1 MWEEKYICHH
11 CVNDVYIQNDI
22 KKTGNTDNKCSY
34 CNEKTET
41 ISIEELAAK
50 VDIMLANHYEIADC
64 NYEGEPTGDDLNN
77 IIQEELEVDEDVASD
92 IIESLHD
99 QFNDYNEESK
109 YSEEYTYSPIN
120 WHISPLNQKWDEIS
134 NSLLT
139 EARFFNSGAKAF
151 LDELFSDINVHS
163 NTVIKKLNTND
174 PLYRARV
181 FNDDQALE
189 KALMHPEAELGPP
202 PSILATPGRMNAHG
216 VPVFYGSTSPDIA
229 IAEVRPAVGS
239 SVIVATFYPLR
250 ELRILDLSAFKS
262 LSHSGASRFDPEGL
276 VVRDKILFLRT
287 LSNKLTIPVLG
298 QAKGHEYLITQ
309 AVSEYLG
316 LLQNC
321 KLDGISFEST
331 QVSSKQNDKNELN
344 IVLFSKSAKVAF
356 ANNNFKQKQYE
367 VELYDCEWDDNHGP
381 FNIFSP
387 RITLSV
393 NEFNSKSLVN
403 YNREHHG
410 VIRLDEKSLEIHI
423 VEGVVY
429 KKKTYPITFSE
440 HLITSEN
447 KGDDAMEF

>member
-1 MWEEKYICHH
+1 MF
-11 CVNDVYIQNDI
+11 
-22 KKTGNTDNKCSY
+22 
-34 CNEKTET
+34 
-41 ISIEELAAK
+41 A
-50 VDIMLANHYEIADC
+50 
-64 NYEGEPTGDDLNN
+64 
-77 IIQEELEVDEDVASD
+77 
-92 IIESLHD
+92 
-99 QFNDYNEESK
+99 
-109 YSEEYTYSPIN
+109 
-120 WHISPLNQKWDEIS
+120 
-134 NSLLT
+134 
-139 EARFFNSGAKAF
+139 
-151 LDELFSDINVHS
+151 DINVHS
-163 NTVIKKLNTND
+163 DTVIKKLNIND
-174 PLYRARV
+174 PLFRARV

-189 KALMHPEAELGPP
+189 KALTHPEAELGPP

-276 VVRDKILFLRT
+276 VERDKILFLRT

-316 LLQNC
+316 LLQKC
-321 KLDGISFEST
+321 QLDGISFEST
-331 QVSSKQNDKNELN
+331 QVSSTQHDKNELN

-356 ANNNFKQKQYE
+356 ANDEGKSREYSVDLYE
-367 VELYDCEWDDNHGP
+367 YDHDDNGP
-381 FNIFSP
+381 IYIFDP

-393 NEFNSKSLVN
+393 NKLNSNSVVN

-410 VIRLDEKSLEIHI
+410 VLRLDETSLIINRIKS
-423 VEGVVY
+423 VY
-429 KKKTYPITFSE
+429 YEKDPYSITFSE
-440 HLITSEN
+440 HLIASEN

>member
-202 PSILATPGRMNAHG
+202 P
-216 VPVFYGSTSPDIA
+216 
-229 IAEVRPAVGS
+229 
-239 SVIVATFYPLR
+239 
-250 ELRILDLSAFKS
+250 
-262 LSHSGASRFDPEGL
+262 
-276 VVRDKILFLRT
+276 
-287 LSNKLTIPVLG
+287 
-298 QAKGHEYLITQ
+298 
-309 AVSEYLG
+309 
-316 LLQNC
+316 
-321 KLDGISFEST
+321 
-331 QVSSKQNDKNELN
+331 
-344 IVLFSKSAKVAF
+344 
-356 ANNNFKQKQYE
+356 
-367 VELYDCEWDDNHGP
+367 
-381 FNIFSP
+381 
-387 RITLSV
+387 
-393 NEFNSKSLVN
+393 
-403 YNREHHG
+403 
-410 VIRLDEKSLEIHI
+410 
-423 VEGVVY
+423 
-429 KKKTYPITFSE
+429 
-440 HLITSEN
+440 
-447 KGDDAMEF
+447 

>member
-22 KKTGNTDNKCSY
+22 KKTGNKDNECSY
-34 CNEKTET
+34 CEERTET
-41 ISIEELAAK
+41 TSIEELTKK
-50 VDIMLANHYEIADC
+50 VHIMLDNHYEIAEC

-77 IIQEELEVDEDVASD
+77 IIQEELEVDEDVAND
-92 IIESLHD
+92 IIESLYD
-99 QFNDYNEESK
+99 QFNDYNEESQ

-120 WHISPLNQKWDEIS
+120 WHKSTFNQKWEDIS

-139 EARFFNSGAKAF
+139 EARFFNSGAKVF
-151 LDELFSDINVHS
+151 LDELFADINVHS
-163 NTVIKKLNTND
+163 DTVIKKLNIND
-174 PLYRARV
+174 PLFRARV

-189 KALMHPEAELGPP
+189 KALTHPEAELGPP

-276 VVRDKILFLRT
+276 VERDKILFLRT

-321 KLDGISFEST
+321 QLDGISFEST
-331 QVSSKQNDKNELN
+331 QVSSTQHDKNELN

-356 ANNNFKQKQYE
+356 ANDEGKSREYSVDLYE
-367 VELYDCEWDDNHGP
+367 YDHDDNGP
-381 FNIFSP
+381 IYIFDP

-393 NEFNSKSLVN
+393 NKLNSNSVVN

-410 VIRLDEKSLEIHI
+410 VLRLDETSLIINRIKS
-423 VEGVVY
+423 VY
-429 KKKTYPITFSE
+429 YEKDPYSITFSE

>member
-77 IIQEELEVDEDVASD
+77 IIQEELEVDEDVAND